1 MKNKKFKNKL
11 LISNLNQNKFR
22 KTFSLKFKTSNIS
35 PDKTL
40 FNNNLYN
47 NNNNNDEIL
56 KKKIDIYK
64 ILNNNTNSNIKN
76 NFLNFSNTILTINNN
91 NNNIFNSNINSNKK
105 HINILSNNLNFLT
118 SPIFK
123 NKKKIRS
130 TKKLLISNN
139 NTNNQINNNYSHRE
153 NSKKNINNIYNNI
166 NNNNNDNK
174 ANKKNIFKL
183 FQRNKTKSNDF
194 HDNNNNNHK
203 NEKNLIK
210 MSITS
215 PITNKHSRINSIDK
229 KIHLNFINNN
239 FNYNNYK
246 LLNKGSILS
255 NLALLNNNN
264 SLNNNNNSLNN
275 NNHHKNSYS
284 LSSRTSIYNINKST
298 SQKNSLTNK
307 INNILIVN
315 NNNNKY
321 NKNNSSNNN
330 LNNYYTEEEYQKKF
344 LIFNKIN
351 LTENNNNKSNIIN
364 NSINNSTNNNKI
376 IKNKKNNN
384 NKNNNNNNNIFNI
397 KNSIINTNFTHSPSL
412 SLDFLIPQNKTI
424 SKFNENP
431 NNNNTN
437 LNDLNNINNNSNNN
451 NTYSILSKNLSD
463 YIKSYYDSHNNTYPS
478 TNLNFYKIGRVI
490 GKGAF
495 GKVNLG
501 LHILSGRLVAIKSF
515 NKKDLNNKNREKI
528 NFEINLMKKINNNN
542 NIVKFL
548 ENFETKNYIFI
559 IMENI
564 SGGDLLKYIKKR
576 NKLNEKLTKF
586 IFKKIINGI
595 KYLHCSGIIHRDIK
609 LDNILLDINN
619 NIKICD
625 FGVSKIISNENEI
638 LYEKCGTPAFIA
650 PEILN
655 NDNNNNLNENG
666 YKGFP
671 VDIWSSGV
679 VLYSMLSG
687 SVPFKANNLQ
697 ELESKIKKGNF
708 KEIPNLSSEC
718 QDILHR
724 LLKVNVNE
732 RIKIDEIINH
742 PWLKNYDCF
751 NNNNECNLFTKA
763 ENLILSKENIDYRN
777 CKKEDEKIENFTI
790 KNLYTINDINNKDIK
805 TKSIILAPFNTSLE
819 NGKDYQ
825 KYYNKELKID
835 NNILEFNENVKV
847 LNRQYELNYNGEIDH
862 GILIKNSIDSNSLEN
877 NIKNNKIEN
886 NKIDYYNNNKN
897 FEEDEIKNY
906 NKNNLSNN
914 NSIKIKSNK
923 LSNNF
928 SPKNET
934 KEEDSNKN
942 LSTLTN
948 SSTLKLD
955 EFVLKII
962 ENLGYKKEYIEKC
975 LINNEFNYATT
986 TYYLLYN
993 KNINNNN
1000 IK

>member
-1 MKNKKFKNKL
+1 M
-11 LISNLNQNKFR
+11 
-22 KTFSLKFKTSNIS
+22 
-35 PDKTL
+35 
-40 FNNNLYN
+40 
-47 NNNNNDEIL
+47 
-56 KKKIDIYK
+56 
-64 ILNNNTNSNIKN
+64 
-76 NFLNFSNTILTINNN
+76 
-91 NNNIFNSNINSNKK
+91 
-105 HINILSNNLNFLT
+105 
-118 SPIFK
+118 
-123 NKKKIRS
+123 
-130 TKKLLISNN
+130 
-139 NTNNQINNNYSHRE
+139 
-153 NSKKNINNIYNNI
+153 
-166 NNNNNDNK
+166 
-174 ANKKNIFKL
+174 
-183 FQRNKTKSNDF
+183 
-194 HDNNNNNHK
+194 
-203 NEKNLIK
+203 
-210 MSITS
+210 
-215 PITNKHSRINSIDK
+215 
-229 KIHLNFINNN
+229 
-239 FNYNNYK
+239 
-246 LLNKGSILS
+246 
-255 NLALLNNNN
+255 
-264 SLNNNNNSLNN
+264 
-275 NNHHKNSYS
+275 
-284 LSSRTSIYNINKST
+284 
-298 SQKNSLTNK
+298 
-307 INNILIVN
+307 
-315 NNNNKY
+315 
-321 NKNNSSNNN
+321 
-330 LNNYYTEEEYQKKF
+330 
-344 LIFNKIN
+344 
-351 LTENNNNKSNIIN
+351 
-364 NSINNSTNNNKI
+364 
-376 IKNKKNNN
+376 
-384 NKNNNNNNNIFNI
+384 
-397 KNSIINTNFTHSPSL
+397 
-412 SLDFLIPQNKTI
+412 
-424 SKFNENP
+424 
-431 NNNNTN
+431 
-437 LNDLNNINNNSNNN
+437 
-451 NTYSILSKNLSD
+451 
-463 YIKSYYDSHNNTYPS
+463 
-478 TNLNFYKIGRVI
+478 I

-625 FGVSKIISNENEI
+625 FGVSKIITNENEI

-1000 IK
+1000 NIK